1 MGGAPDGAA
10 GLGGDVSEDAAQVSD
25 EEGRLALAV
34 ALTSL
39 AGFVDAVAFVRFGG
53 LFVSFM
59 SGNSTELAALP
70 FQGRLPEAAAAGGVI
85 ALFVMGAFAGRLLA
99 QSAGAWRRP
108 ALLSVVAALL
118 AVAAIAV
125 SPTAEGAALTLGVAA
140 LALAMGL
147 QNSVLREAGGA
158 RVTLT
163 YVTGALVNLGHGLAD
178 AMLGQPSSWGAY
190 LLMWL
195 GLVGGAGLGALGA
208 SRYGAQVLVAPATLA
223 ALLALA
229 LGGLVRRG
237 RSGRP
242 E

>member
-1 MGGAPDGAA
+1 MNR
-10 GLGGDVSEDAAQVSD
+10 DAAQAIG
-25 EEGRLALAV
+25 ERRELALAV
-34 ALTSL
+34 ALTGL

-59 SGNSTELAALP
+59 SGNSTRMAALP
-70 FQGRLPEAAAAGGVI
+70 SQDRLAEAAAAAGVI

-118 AVAAIAV
+118 AFAAVVV
-125 SPTAEGAALTLGVAA
+125 SPEAEGAAVSVGVAA

-147 QNSVLREAGGA
+147 QNSVLHHAGDA
-158 RVTLT
+158 RATPT
-163 YVTGALVNLGHGLAD
+163 YVTGTLVSLGHALAD
-178 AMLGQPSSWGAY
+178 AVLGTVSPWGAY

-195 GLVGGAGLGALGA
+195 GLVGGAALGALVA
-208 SRYGAQVLVAPATLA
+208 SRYGTLALVAPAAAA
-223 ALLALA
+223 ALLALV

-237 RSGRP
+237 RPGRA